1 MRSLCTEEDGQMK
14 LHFFS
19 CVSALLDATNKHG
32 RLLIKGW
39 GRGLGVPLQI
49 FYDTFI
55 FHQNVT
61 NKHLGYA
68 SNKPKI
74 GQRCAIWENFGK
86 SFTNLE
92 NMLTNLK
99 NLLKILDTMRH

>member
-1 MRSLCTEEDGQMK
+1 MQAYMRSLCTEEDGQMK

-61 NKHLGYA
+61 SKHLGYA
-68 SNKPKI
+68 SKKQYSLNIEAPV
-74 GQRCAIWENFGK
+74 
-86 SFTNLE
+86 
-92 NMLTNLK
+92 LTSN
-99 NLLKILDTMRH
+99 

>member
-1 MRSLCTEEDGQMK
+1 MQSLCTEEDRQME

-61 NKHLGYA
+61 SKHLGYA
-68 SNKPKI
+68 SKKTI
-74 GQRCAIWENFGK
+74 
-86 SFTNLE
+86 
-92 NMLTNLK
+92 
-99 NLLKILDTMRH
+99 